1 MTQRTLYADDCLQV
15 LQDPVALPT
24 GSVDLIYLDPPFN
37 SKSIYNLPFDG
48 KYKTVKPV
56 EAFKDTWTW
65 GDPEDAYLNQLKHG
79 PKTRNIADLVTVAQ
93 SLSPYAQTSL
103 PAYLVNMA
111 MRLIA
116 MHRVLKPTGSI
127 YLHCDPTASHYLKVM
142 MDAIFGQENFRNE
155 IVWKRASGKGLNPQT
170 YVRNCDRLLFY
181 TNGAKHVWNQQY
193 EPFDESYGEDWR
205 EDERGKWEPENLTG
219 GKAGGPEAYAPF
231 KGVLPAPGRAWAP
244 PTRDKFPPDIPL
256 PSNYESL
263 NPLEKC
269 EALDAVGLIYWPK
282 KEDGKPRYKKYLSTL
297 KGLYASDLIY
307 DIPPIGAHAD
317 ERLGYPTQ
325 KPMALLKRIIEASSN
340 KGDVILDPY
349 CGCGTT
355 IHAAES
361 LGRQWIGID
370 ISAFSVGLVRERLLT
385 NFPGKRLK
393 IETHGTPYDVT
404 SAKTLARDDPFE
416 FEKWVCGAIGA
427 HGMFHDPGTKGR
439 DGGVD
444 GVIEFGLYQVD
455 GAPVRKE
462 HAIIQVKGGKV
473 SPDHV
478 KALSQTVEDFKGRA
492 GIFVCF
498 KEHLATV
505 EQNRKRG
512 TYADLT
518 GTYPLIQGFS
528 IEQLLNEEKPKLPPL
543 VFRKDAS
550 LKQKKL
556 GPLFDTQPS

>member
-1 MTQRTLYADDCLQV
+1 MTQRTLYANDCLRV
-15 LQDPVALPT
+15 LQDSLALPT
-24 GSVDLIYLDPPFN
+24 ASVDLIYLDPPFN

-65 GDPEDAYLNQLKHG
+65 ADQEDDYLNQLNHG
-79 PKTRNIADLVTVAQ
+79 PKTRTIADIIAVAQ
-93 SLSPYAQTSL
+93 SLSHKTKTSL

-111 MRLIA
+111 MRVLA

-142 MDAIFGQENFRNE
+142 MDAIFGHENFRNE
-155 IVWKRASGKGLNPQT
+155 IVWKRTSAHSDAKTMGSVHDVLLVYTKSDRFIFNTLFGSYSAAHLERRYKNQDADGRRWTDGDLTAKG
-170 YVRNCDRLLFY
+170 
-181 TNGAKHVWNQQY
+181 
-193 EPFDESYGEDWR
+193 
-205 EDERGKWEPENLTG
+205 LTG
-219 GKAGGPEAYAPF
+219 GGYTYEYKDVTCEWRVPPE
-231 KGVLPAPGRAWAP
+231 KMV
-244 PTRDKFPPDIPL
+244 
-256 PSNYESL
+256 E
-263 NPLEKC
+263 
-269 EALDAVGLIYWPK
+269 LDAENRLHFTRKGGIRIK
-282 KEDGKPRYKKYLSTL
+282 RYLDEM
-297 KGLYASDLIY
+297 KGLPVSDVWT
-307 DIPPIGAHAD
+307 DIFPVNSQAR

-325 KPMALLKRIIEASSN
+325 KPMALLERIIHASSN

-355 IHAAES
+355 IHAAED

-385 NFPGKRLK
+385 NFLGKRLK
-393 IETHGTPYDVT
+393 IETHGTPYDVA
-404 SAKTLARDDPFE
+404 SAKALAKKDPFE

-455 GAPVRKE
+455 GAPVKKE
-462 HAIIQVKGGKV
+462 HAIVQVKGGKV
-473 SPDHV
+473 SPDNV
-478 KALSQTVEDFKGRA
+478 KALSQTVDDFDARA

-498 KEHLATV
+498 QEYMATV
-505 EQNRKRG
+505 EQNLKRG

-518 GTYPLIQGFS
+518 GKYPIIQGLS
-528 IEQLLNEEKPKLPPL
+528 IEELLKEEKPKLPPL

-550 LKQKKL
+550 LKQAKL
-556 GPLFDTQPS
+556 GPLFDTQSS

>member
-1 MTQRTLYADDCLQV
+1 MTKRTLYADDCLQV

-24 GSVDLIYLDPPFN
+24 ESVDLIYLDPPFN
-37 SKSIYNLPFDG
+37 SESRYNLPFDG

-65 GDPEDAYLNQLKHG
+65 GDQEEENLEKLTRGHQTKILADIINAARLVSRSSRKSSLSAYLL
-79 PKTRNIADLVTVAQ
+79 
-93 SLSPYAQTSL
+93 
-103 PAYLVNMA
+103 NMA
-111 MRLIA
+111 MRLLA
-116 MHRVLKPTGSI
+116 MYRVLKPTGTL
-127 YLHCDPTASHYLKVM
+127 YLHCDPTASHYLKLVL
-142 MDAIFGQENFRNE
+142 DSIFGPDNFRNE
-155 IVWKRASGKGLNPQT
+155 IVWKRTSAHNDAGTLGSVHDVLLYYTKSNRFTSNVQFGEYSPE
-170 YVRNCDRLLFY
+170 YVRRRYKHEDDDGRRWMDDNL
-181 TNGAKHVWNQQY
+181 TAK
-193 EPFDESYGEDWR
+193 S
-205 EDERGKWEPENLTG
+205 LTG
-219 GKAGGPEAYAPF
+219 GGYQYEY
-231 KGVLPAPGRAWAP
+231 KGVTSLWRVP
-244 PTRDKFPPDIPL
+244 P
-256 PSNYESL
+256 
-263 NPLEKC
+263 EKM
-269 EALDAVGLIYWPK
+269 AQLDAENRLYFTRKGGIRIK
-282 KEDGKPRYKKYLSTL
+282 RYLDEM
-297 KGLYASDLIY
+297 KGLPISDVWTDIY
-307 DIPPIGAHAD
+307 PVNSQAQ

-325 KPMALLKRIIEASSN
+325 KPMTLLERIIKSSSN
-340 KGDVILDPY
+340 EGNVVLDPF

-361 LGRQWIGID
+361 HNRQWIGVD
-370 ISAFSVGLVRERLLT
+370 ISAFSVGLVRERLVT
-385 NFPGKRLK
+385 NFPEKSLQHE
-393 IETHGTPYDVT
+393 IETHGTPYDVAT
-404 SAKTLARDDPFE
+404 AKALARKDPFE

-518 GTYPLIQGFS
+518 GKYPVIQGFS
-528 IEQLLNEEKPKLPPL
+528 VEQLLKGEKPNLPPL
-543 VFRKDAS
+543 IFRKDAN
-550 LKQKKL
+550 LKQQKL
-556 GPLFDTQPS
+556 GPLFDT

>member
-1 MTQRTLYADDCLQV
+1 MTQRTLYADDCLRV
-15 LQDPVALPT
+15 LQDSLALPT
-24 GSVDLIYLDPPFN
+24 ASVDLIYLDPPFN

-65 GDPEDAYLNQLKHG
+65 ADQEDDYLNQLNHG
-79 PKTRNIADLVTVAQ
+79 PKTRTIANIIAVAQ
-93 SLSPYAQTSL
+93 SLSHKTKTSL

-111 MRLIA
+111 MRVLA

-142 MDAIFGQENFRNE
+142 MDAIFGHENFRNE
-155 IVWKRASGKGLNPQT
+155 IVWKRTSAHSDAKTLGSVHDVLLVYTKSDRFIFNTLFGSYSAEHLERRYKNKDSDGRRWMDDNLSAKG
-170 YVRNCDRLLFY
+170 
-181 TNGAKHVWNQQY
+181 
-193 EPFDESYGEDWR
+193 
-205 EDERGKWEPENLTG
+205 LTG
-219 GKAGGPEAYAPF
+219 GGYSYEY
-231 KGVLPAPGRAWAP
+231 KGVKSLWRVP
-244 PTRDKFPPDIPL
+244 P
-256 PSNYESL
+256 
-263 NPLEKC
+263 EKMV
-269 EALDAVGLIYWPK
+269 ELDAENRLHFTRKGGIRIK
-282 KEDGKPRYKKYLSTL
+282 RYLDEM
-297 KGLYASDLIY
+297 KGLPVSDVWT
-307 DIPPIGAHAD
+307 DIFPVNSQAR

-325 KPMALLKRIIEASSN
+325 KPLALLERIIHASSN

-355 IHAAES
+355 IHAAED

-385 NFPGKRLK
+385 NFLGKRLK
-393 IETHGTPYDVT
+393 IETHGTPYDVA
-404 SAKTLARDDPFE
+404 SAKALAKKDPFE

-455 GAPVRKE
+455 GAPVKKE
-462 HAIIQVKGGKV
+462 HAIVQVKGGKV
-473 SPDHV
+473 SPDNV
-478 KALSQTVEDFKGRA
+478 KALSQTVDDFDARA

-498 KEHLATV
+498 QEYMATV
-505 EQNRKRG
+505 EQNLKRG

-518 GTYPLIQGFS
+518 GKYPIIQGLS
-528 IEQLLNEEKPKLPPL
+528 IEQLLKEEKPKLPPL

-550 LKQKKL
+550 LKQAKL
-556 GPLFDTQPS
+556 GPLFDTQSS